1 MTEQRD
7 VTALPL
13 GVPRETRA
21 VLEGI
26 RNRTDH
32 PLALEWLDVLE
43 SRLRDASDV
52 LKPIRLGASPD
63 PEAVADAQQRVT
75 NARNYLAMEAY
86 PDA

>member
-1 MTEQRD
+1 MSSTLSE
-7 VTALPL
+7 

-32 PLALEWLDVLE
+32 PLALEWLDILE
-43 SRLRDASDV
+43 ARLRDASDV
-52 LKPIRLGASPD
+52 LKPIRLGPSPD
-63 PEAVADAQQRVT
+63 PQEIADAQQRVM

-86 PDA
+86 PDE

>member
-1 MTEQRD
+1 MSDRSSLFE
-7 VTALPL
+7 

-43 SRLRDASDV
+43 RRLQDASDV
-52 LKPIRLGASPD
+52 LKPIKLGATPD
-63 PEAVADAQQRVT
+63 AQEIADAQQRVT
-75 NARNYLAMEAY
+75 NARSYLAMEAY
-86 PDA
+86 PDV